1 MQKFELGPSKG
12 EKKKSPAN
20 KTDPQW
26 EQLQVWREKKHSH
39 SVLHSMVYSLRA
51 ELLNLLRSFGNLATV
66 IYFTSERETA

>member
-26 EQLQVWREKKHSH
+26 EQLQVWREKKNILTLFSTAWY
-39 SVLHSMVYSLRA
+39 VL
-51 ELLNLLRSFGNLATV
+51 
-66 IYFTSERETA
+66 